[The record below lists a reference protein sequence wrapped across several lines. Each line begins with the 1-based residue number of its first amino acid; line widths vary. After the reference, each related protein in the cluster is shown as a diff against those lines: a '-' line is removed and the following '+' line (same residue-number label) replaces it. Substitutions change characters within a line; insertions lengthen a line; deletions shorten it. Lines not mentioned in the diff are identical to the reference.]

1 MTYTRVFRQ
10 VFSRKSITM
19 TTLIICS
26 KMSQDYVC
34 MNGTAICVAG
44 TKGHLDAIRE
54 HGISKYHR
62 KTFGICKKAKQHAT
76 L

>member
-1 MTYTRVFRQ
+1 MCY
-10 VFSRKSITM
+10 
-19 TTLIICS
+19 
-26 KMSQDYVC
+26 
-34 MNGTAICVAG
+34 G

-62 KTFGICKKAKQHAT
+62 KTFGICKTAKMNKQ